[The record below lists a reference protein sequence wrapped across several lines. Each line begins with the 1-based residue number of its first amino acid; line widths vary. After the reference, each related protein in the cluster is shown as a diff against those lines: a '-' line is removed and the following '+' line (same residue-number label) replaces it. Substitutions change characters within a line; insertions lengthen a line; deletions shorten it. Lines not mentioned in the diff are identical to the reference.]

1 MKVHELKRELWLPR
15 PVAEIFPFFAE
26 AANLEALTP
35 PWLNFR
41 ILSPRPI
48 PIRLGTLI
56 DYRIVVH
63 GIPFRWQSEITAWE
77 PPHRFVDEQRRGPY
91 RLWRHEHSF
100 SERDGGTSIG
110 DTVQYAVLFDPIV
123 NRWLVRPDIEGIF
136 DFRTE
141 KMRELF
147 GEAVPQLS
155 S

>member
-1 MKVHELKRELWLPR
+1 VKVHELKRELWLPR

-123 NRWLVRPDIEGIF
+123 NRWLVRPDIDGIF
-136 DFRTE
+136 DFRTK

-147 GEAVPQLS
+147 GEAIPQLS